1 MAQKKSAKKA
11 AASKQPERNG
21 TQQLAAIL
29 LFAGALLVFFLSIIE
44 GEALWMGL
52 HKFLRGLFGV
62 SVFVLPVVMI
72 YVAVL
77 LSINKTGEKVKSK
90 IVEGSLF
97 MLMLS
102 TALQVFFL
110 NVDAGFSPPHWW
122 ESLGVAFEDGKILCG
137 GGWFGALLGY
147 PLEAAT
153 GDLCAKIVIIILV
166 FVFFML
172 VSGATLIGFFRTV
185 GKPVQKTHETLKTA
199 ISDYSERQAALAEEE
214 EESTVP
220 VAIKSRRGKANID
233 VKMDAPK
240 SRIDIDMGEGYRTRE
255 GDLKEASDAVDRAIA
270 ELNPELAAQR
280 KAEQEAMEKKPRRSR
295 KTAPKPTSK
304 IDVPLDGEP
313 ASSDTE
319 SDGVETPSYRY
330 PPISLLDPPKSSD
343 AGSASQE
350 MKQNADRL
358 MQTLQEFG
366 VGATISDVVRG
377 PSVTRYELVPNA
389 GVKISKFTTLSDDIA
404 LRLAASGVR
413 MEAPIP
419 NKAAVGIEV
428 PNRNRTSVCLRELI
442 DSKEFSTAKSK
453 LTVALGKD
461 ISGKIVL
468 ADLAK
473 MPHLLV
479 AGTTGSGKSV
489 CTNSM
494 ILSVLFRASPED
506 VRIILIDPKQVEFS
520 AYNGIPHLLIPV
532 VTDPRKAAGAL
543 GWAVTEMIRRYQ
555 VFAAH
560 HVRDLGDYNDLA
572 AKSDDLEKMPQILIV
587 IDELADLMMAASKEV
602 EDSIIHLAQMAR
614 AAGMHMVIATQR
626 PSADVLPGLVRSNIP
641 SRIGLTVGKATESRI
656 MLDDGGAEK
665 LLGNGDMLFR
675 PVGMNKPLRVQGG
688 FVSNEERKKVIDF
701 LTPEES
707 VEYDHS
713 IMSEIEKNAAA
724 TGKSASSSSSEE
736 GDAGSGEC
744 DEMLPKAIEVVLEAG
759 EASTSMLQ
767 RRLRLG
773 YSRAGRLIDEMEC
786 RGIIGPHE
794 GSKPRQVLITR
805 QQWLEMNMMSEE

>member
-11 AASKQPERNG
+11 PAKKQPEKNG
-21 TQQLAAIL
+21 ANQLAAIL
-29 LFAGALLVFFLSIIE
+29 LFAGALLVFFLSVIE

-52 HKFLRGLFGV
+52 HKFLRGLFGI

-90 IVEGSLF
+90 IINGSLF

-102 TALQVFFL
+102 TALQVFFQTT
-110 NVDAGFSPPHWW
+110 DGFTYG
-122 ESLGVAFEDGKILCG
+122 EAIGVAFEDGKNLSG

-153 GDLCAKIVIIILV
+153 GDLCAKIVILILV

-185 GKPVQKTHETLKTA
+185 GKPVQKTHESLKTA
-199 ISDYSERQAALAEEE
+199 ISDYSERQAAIAEEE
-214 EESTVP
+214 ELQPVPTV
-220 VAIKSRRGKANID
+220 IKSRRGKANID
-233 VKMDAPK
+233 VKMDNPK
-240 SRIDIDMGEGYRTRE
+240 SRIDIEMGEGYRTRE
-255 GDLKEASDAVDRAIA
+255 GDLQEANDAVDRAIA

-280 KAEQEAMEKKPRRSR
+280 KAEAEKKPRRTR
-295 KTAPKPTSK
+295 KTAQKSTSK
-304 IDVPLDGEP
+304 IDVPLE
-313 ASSDTE
+313 E
-319 SDGVETPSYRY
+319 SDSSVETENGETDAPAYRY
-330 PPISLLDPPKSSD
+330 PPISLLDPPKASD

-572 AKSDDLEKMPQILIV
+572 AKSEDLEKMPQILIV

-688 FVSNEERKKVIDF
+688 FVSNEERKRVIDF

-724 TGKSASSSSSEE
+724 TGKSASSSAMDDGEAGDSE
-736 GDAGSGEC
+736 A